1 MPKRNPGARLEW
13 REDRRCWEIIWY
25 ERGQR
30 KRKSAGTA
38 DRAIADQRLAEHLI
52 PAEPIGPRDPTQ
64 RRIAEALTDYATERA
79 EHIIGKATLGY
90 NIKALW
96 PFWAH
101 LTVSIIRE
109 NTCRGY
115 VAHRAGEGV
124 SASTAGRE
132 LSVLGAALRHD
143 WKAGRL
149 TELVPVWLPPK
160 ADPKDRWLTRS
171 EAAALLRACRD
182 NREQQWHLALFI
194 RLGLYTGARAEA
206 ILSLRWPQV
215 DLERRLIDFNPP
227 GRARTKKGRP
237 IIPIPGRLLAP
248 LRAARRRGTDL
259 GPVLHYFGEPVGS
272 VKKAFARACQRAEL
286 EDVTPHTLRHTCAS
300 WLAQQGVPF
309 PVIARYL
316 GHSDSRTTER
326 VYAHHAPDYLEAA
339 RRALD
344 GAGRRR

>member
-1 MPKRNPGARLEW
+1 M
-13 REDRRCWEIIWY
+13 
-25 ERGQR
+25 
-30 KRKSAGTA
+30 
-38 DRAIADQRLAEHLI
+38 
-52 PAEPIGPRDPTQ
+52 
-64 RRIAEALTDYATERA
+64 
-79 EHIIGKATLGY
+79 GY

-96 PFWAH
+96 PYWAH
-101 LTVSIIRE
+101 QTVNAIRE

-115 VAHRAGEGV
+115 VAYCAKEDV

-132 LSVLGAALRHD
+132 LSVLGAAIRHD

-160 ADPKDRWLTRS
+160 AEPKDRWLTRS
-171 EAAALLRACRD
+171 EAARLLRACRD
-182 NREQQWHLALFI
+182 NRDQQWHLALFI
-194 RLGLYTGARAEA
+194 RLALYTGARAEA

-215 DLERRLIDFNPP
+215 DLDRRLIDLNPL

-272 VKKAFARACQRAEL
+272 VKKAFGRACERAGL

-339 RRALD
+339 RKALD
-344 GAGRRR
+344 GGGKRGR